1 MMYKA
6 YALDESK
13 IFKDVSVANKS
24 KEVTSQQVKGMFNL
38 AFTWAGIICVVVIIT
53 AGAMYTLSAG
63 NTSRIQKAKMALIGA
78 IIGLIIVLMAFAIV
92 NFVIG
97 NI

>member
-1 MMYKA
+1 MYKA

-24 KEVTSQQVKGMFNL
+24 KEVTSQ
-38 AFTWAGIICVVVIIT
+38 
-53 AGAMYTLSAG
+53 
-63 NTSRIQKAKMALIGA
+63 KAKMALVGA
-78 IIGLIIVLMAFAIV
+78 IIGLVIVLMAFAIV

>member
-1 MMYKA
+1 MYKA
-6 YALDESK
+6 YALDEAK
-13 IFKDVSVANKS
+13 VFKNVAVANKS
-24 KEVTSQQVKGMFNL
+24 KELTSQQVKGMFNL
-38 AFTWAGIICVVVIIT
+38 SFTWAGIICVIVIIA

-78 IIGLIIVLMAFAIV
+78 VIGLVIIIMAFAIV
-92 NFVIG
+92 NFVVG

>member
-1 MMYKA
+1 MYKA

-53 AGAMYTLSAG
+53 AGAMYTLLLG
-63 NTSRIQKAKMALIGA
+63 FRRLRWH
-78 IIGLIIVLMAFAIV
+78 
-92 NFVIG
+92 
-97 NI
+97 

>member
-1 MMYKA
+1 MYKA

-53 AGAMYTLSAG
+53 AGAMYTFSAG
-63 NTSRIQKAKMALIGA
+63 NTSRIQKAKMALVGA
-78 IIGLIIVLMAFAIV
+78 IIGLVIVLMAFAIV

>member
-1 MMYKA
+1 MYKA

-38 AFTWAGIICVVVIIT
+38 ACIICVVVIIT